1 MLVILDMGSLFV
13 GEVDGGV
20 TMVICLIFSALMLLS
35 IIAAVSYGII
45 KHFMLKYRK
54 PFRYFLCHQK
64 IQAGSYAR
72 LLKMECGKRGA
83 KYYCFVDCDDLN
95 DLTRLFS
102 YVGQDSETFVI
113 LGSPDIMTRKWCVG
127 EMVTARSHKV
137 HSVLLMWPDF
147 VKPDKIFIE
156 NYDSIVP
163 DITELAN
170 YNIGLPEVRETLEW
184 INTIETLDV
193 PALLNPEN
201 ISGVINGLTG
211 TVRAKSVSHENMTPD
226 CLIISD
232 LDNME
237 DRRTVHE
244 ARAAGRKPPLAVIRR
259 LAKHHSRPL
268 YHEDPQMVR
277 GQAKGQWREQQP
289 AYGWRSQYG
298 AKEHWGQ
305 EQRRREDREP
315 RKPKEIVFPAYN
327 KVTVA
332 PKEQDNGASRTTDD
346 LEGPGSFV
354 RNVQKLVNAARKAE
368 ARVRKAEKESEDSD
382 CQWQEFQAQL
392 RKAFLRERARHQ
404 GDARRLA
411 QEVEEQRELHQ
422 KALGELK
429 RLLDGPQERPV
440 KSDDESNG
448 ALDDWAKLT
457 AAPDDAEDFL
467 QALGIDEGATL
478 SKGAK
483 AKLVK
488 ILGIKSGVRP
498 VRTVRPTEMPKDKLE
513 PMEVELEG
521 SGEEGKEPPFPFSPS
536 TRTKPAPPAPKPGT
550 KLADKL
556 ERRRAHAID
565 LLEDDDDEDDVD
577 LVVEEAKDG
586 EKETFVE

>member
-1 MLVILDMGSLFV
+1 
-13 GEVDGGV
+13 
-20 TMVICLIFSALMLLS
+20 
-35 IIAAVSYGII
+35 
-45 KHFMLKYRK
+45 
-54 PFRYFLCHQK
+54 
-64 IQAGSYAR
+64 
-72 LLKMECGKRGA
+72 
-83 KYYCFVDCDDLN
+83 
-95 DLTRLFS
+95 
-102 YVGQDSETFVI
+102 
-113 LGSPDIMTRKWCVG
+113 
-127 EMVTARSHKV
+127 
-137 HSVLLMWPDF
+137 
-147 VKPDKIFIE
+147 
-156 NYDSIVP
+156 
-163 DITELAN
+163 
-170 YNIGLPEVRETLEW
+170 
-184 INTIETLDV
+184 
-193 PALLNPEN
+193 
-201 ISGVINGLTG
+201 
-211 TVRAKSVSHENMTPD
+211 
-226 CLIISD
+226 
-232 LDNME
+232 
-237 DRRTVHE
+237 
-244 ARAAGRKPPLAVIRR
+244 
-259 LAKHHSRPL
+259 
-268 YHEDPQMVR
+268 MVR

-536 TRTKPAPPAPKPGT
+536 TRTARPSPPSASRMRPSSRRVSVKSLGRTKPAPPAPKPGT